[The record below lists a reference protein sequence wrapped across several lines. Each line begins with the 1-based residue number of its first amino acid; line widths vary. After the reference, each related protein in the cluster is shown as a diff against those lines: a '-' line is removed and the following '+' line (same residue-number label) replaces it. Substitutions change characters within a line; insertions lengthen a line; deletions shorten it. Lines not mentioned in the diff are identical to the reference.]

1 MPEPAIIDFWFDAV
15 CPWTWR
21 TANWLR
27 TAAAARD
34 VEVRWRPMSLYKLN
48 QGSLPQEHREGLER
62 SRSLMRVLAAVEAAG
77 GGRALESGYFAA
89 GRRIHDEG
97 RDVSAPLLAEVV
109 EEAGV
114 TPDTAAAG
122 DDPSWDETVYRSHA
136 EGQAAMGEDSGSP
149 ILRPE
154 GCRAVFGPVLNSSP
168 DAEDGLRLFD
178 GILATAATAEFAEMK
193 RPRG

>member
-1 MPEPAIIDFWFDAV
+1 VPEPTIIEFWFDAV

-27 TAAAARD
+27 AAAAARD

-48 QGSLPQEHREGLER
+48 
-62 SRSLMRVLAAVEAAG
+62 
-77 GGRALESGYFAA
+77 
-89 GRRIHDEG
+89 
-97 RDVSAPLLAEVV
+97 V

-114 TPDTAAAG
+114 APDTAAAG
-122 DDPSWDETVYRSHA
+122 DDPSWDEPVYRSHA
-136 EGQAAMGEDSGSP
+136 EDQAAMGDDSGSP

-154 GCRAVFGPVLNSSP
+154 GCRAVFGPVPSSP
-168 DAEDGLRLFD
+168 PGVGDGVRQFE

-193 RPRG
+193 RPRD